1 MGLEA
6 ITLWLRVQKLAKP
19 AFDGLL
25 DTVSNR
31 ILSLALELR
40 EQLGTVDD
48 KTEKLEPAGVD
59 RSIVYH
65 IYGGNDVIAAN
76 GGNKSGLSYPYS
88 SLCVVW
94 LNTTTGIYHFKGM
107 HWCDNTASGEFYALH
122 ILWAAAMMTLFGSAM
137 PCKRAA
143 RFGVSPTTA
152 CS

>member
-76 GGNKSGLSYPYS
+76 GGNESGLSYPYS

-94 LNTTTGIYHFKGM
+94 LNTTTG
-107 HWCDNTASGEFYALH
+107 
-122 ILWAAAMMTLFGSAM
+122 
-137 PCKRAA
+137 
-143 RFGVSPTTA
+143 VSPQQIAVFVCLRGATTPTPPATPSPPSDRA
-152 CS
+152 CRTLP

>member
-6 ITLWLRVQKLAKP
+6 IYSGCASQKLAKP

-76 GGNKSGLSYPYS
+76 GGDRLRIIVPIQFVVRRVAEHNDRCIATTDRRLRLPSWRYDANS
-88 SLCVVW
+88 SS
-94 LNTTTGIYHFKGM
+94 NAF
-107 HWCDNTASGEFYALH
+107 ASFR
-122 ILWAAAMMTLFGSAM
+122 S
-137 PCKRAA
+137 R
-143 RFGVSPTTA
+143 VSNP
-152 CS
+152 SVNHP

>member
-40 EQLGTVDD
+40 EQLSTVDD

-59 RSIVYH
+59 DCLPHLRWQRCH
-65 IYGGNDVIAAN
+65 RRE
-76 GGNKSGLSYPYS
+76 
-88 SLCVVW
+88 W
-94 LNTTTGIYHFKGM
+94 
-107 HWCDNTASGEFYALH
+107 WQ
-122 ILWAAAMMTLFGSAM
+122 
-137 PCKRAA
+137 
-143 RFGVSPTTA
+143 
-152 CS
+152 